1 MRVPLAKLQRALL
14 TCASATSLCVGGSGQ
29 SLDSENEK
37 SRNVKSSPCR
47 ERKIL
52 NKIWQECSGDQ
63 DSLLLIACIEG
74 LAMRSMKMTSAPQ
87 LEH

>member
-63 DSLLLIACIEG
+63 DSLSLIACIEG
-74 LAMRSMKMTSAPQ
+74 LVTRPAKMTSAPQ